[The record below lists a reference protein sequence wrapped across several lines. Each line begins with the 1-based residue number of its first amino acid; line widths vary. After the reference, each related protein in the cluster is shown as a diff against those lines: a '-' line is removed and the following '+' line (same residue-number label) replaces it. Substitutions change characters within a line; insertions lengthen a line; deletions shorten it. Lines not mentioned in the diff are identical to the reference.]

1 MTLGGG
7 RYNVCHLCF
16 LPLPCVDDRL
26 AYSFWIGIDPVAT
39 TTFIV
44 RTIAH
49 INGSSMR
56 ILIIEDEDKAADYL
70 RQGLT
75 ESGYAVE
82 RADSGIDGLHM
93 ALQTDYS
100 LILLDVNLPTI
111 DGWEVL
117 EMIRRRKQTRVIM
130 LTAHGRLEE
139 KVRGL
144 ELGAD
149 DYLVKPFQFPELLA
163 RIRTQL
169 KRSEPVIVEDR
180 LCVADLELDPCG
192 HKAFRAGQ
200 RINLTSKE
208 FALLH
213 LLLSRKG
220 EVLTRTEIT
229 SLIWDMNFDSDTN
242 VVEVAIRR
250 LRVKIDEPFENPL
263 IHTIRG
269 VGYMLEEQP

>member
-1 MTLGGG
+1 
-7 RYNVCHLCF
+7 
-16 LPLPCVDDRL
+16 
-26 AYSFWIGIDPVAT
+26 
-39 TTFIV
+39 
-44 RTIAH
+44 
-49 INGSSMR
+49 MR

-75 ESGYAVE
+75 ESGYTVD
-82 RADSGIDGLHM
+82 RAGTGIDGFHQ
-93 ALQTDYS
+93 ALQTDYA
-100 LILLDVNLPTI
+100 LILLDVNLPTM

-117 EMIRRRKQTRVIM
+117 ELIRRRKQTRVIM

-163 RIRTQL
+163 RIRTL
-169 KRSEPVIVEDR
+169 LRRGETAAANDR
-180 LCVADLELDPCG
+180 LQIADLELDPSG
-192 HKAFRAGQ
+192 HKAYRAGQ
-200 RINLTSKE
+200 RIDLTSKE
-208 FALLH
+208 FSLLH
-213 LLLSRKG
+213 LLMRRQG

-250 LRVKIDEPFENPL
+250 LRVKVDEPFEQKL

-269 VGYMLEEQP
+269 VGYLLEHKQ

>member
-1 MTLGGG
+1 
-7 RYNVCHLCF
+7 
-16 LPLPCVDDRL
+16 
-26 AYSFWIGIDPVAT
+26 
-39 TTFIV
+39 
-44 RTIAH
+44 
-49 INGSSMR
+49 MR

-75 ESGYAVE
+75 ESGYAVD
-82 RADSGIDGLHM
+82 RAGTGIDGFHQ
-93 ALQTDYS
+93 ALQTDYA
-100 LILLDVNLPTI
+100 LILLDVNLPMM

-117 EMIRRRKQTRVIM
+117 ELIRRRKQTKVIM

-163 RIRTQL
+163 RIRTL
-169 KRSEPVIVEDR
+169 LRRGETAAANDR
-180 LCVADLELDPCG
+180 LHISDLELDPSG
-192 HKAFRAGQ
+192 HKAYRAGQ
-200 RINLTSKE
+200 RIDLTSKE
-208 FALLH
+208 FSLLH
-213 LLLSRKG
+213 LLMRRQG

-250 LRVKIDEPFENPL
+250 LRVKVDEPFEQKL

-269 VGYMLEEQP
+269 VGYLLEHKQ